1 MRRPVPPSGAN
12 PPVQMLT
19 AAGVV
24 IELVPMARTICQH
37 YMEEFP
43 DEDERSGAAA
53 PAWCLHD
60 NQYLL
65 AWAIQDARDGTVDV
79 VEQALWL
86 REVLGRRGFPVD
98 RLVRDLE
105 IAAATIGECAALADL
120 APQVA
125 SRLAGA
131 ASAVRA
137 AGS

>member
-1 MRRPVPPSGAN
+1 MRRPAPPTGAN
-12 PPVQMLT
+12 PPVEMLT
-19 AAGVV
+19 AAGGV

-37 YMEEFP
+37 YIEEFP
-43 DEDERSGAAA
+43 DEDERSAR
-53 PAWCLHD
+53 AWCLHD

-65 AWAIQDARDGTVDV
+65 AWAIQDARDGTADV

-105 IAAATIGECAALADL
+105 IAAATIGECPALANL

-125 SRLAGA
+125 GRLADA